1 MLEFVP
7 NDKQSAFL
15 ESDDDVC
22 MIAGGA
28 GSGKSLVALIN
39 LLGLND
45 PDGPRYQKPYYRGLI
60 YRKHYKDLRDLILK
74 SKEIYKEV
82 DPGAKFVGGNTL
94 TWTFSSGAQIYFQ
107 HFERFDQ
114 AETFF
119 QGQELSIIHC
129 DEIGQYDSPDI
140 MQYAMSRLRD
150 SHGLRCYFRC
160 SSNPSRYRWLRNYFN
175 INDAGDSTYFVKEF
189 TLDDGTIVLKHFR
202 YIQAKL
208 SDNPH
213 ISKEYQA
220 QLMMMS
226 TDDCNALLYGNW
238 AAYDVVEGQV
248 FEHELKAMKEER
260 RYCNVPFDP
269 AIPVNTFWDI
279 GSSDMTVILFVQFVG
294 KEVHI
299 IDMIKDNNKGLNDYY
314 MPEVMKRI
322 DTCGY
327 RYQKHHF
334 PHDGGKREWTTNVK
348 IIDQARKTTND
359 VMQLPRDGLAEGLQC
374 ARAMFRNV
382 WINKAKCEDLFEDLV
397 NYRREWKEDL
407 GIWSDKPVHDNHS
420 HAADAFRYVSYY
432 KAPSAILDPT
442 PYSSGSPFTYSGVR

>member
-1 MLEFVP
+1 MIEFVP
-7 NDKQSAFL
+7 NDKQSQFL

-28 GSGKSLVALIN
+28 GSGKSLIAIIN

-45 PDGPRYQKPYYRGLI
+45 ENGPRYLMPHYCGLI
-60 YRKHYKDLRDLILK
+60 YRKHYKDLRDLIKK
-74 SKEIYKEV
+74 SKEWYPLI

-107 HFERFDQ
+107 HFERIEQ

-119 QGQELSIIHC
+119 QGQELSIIHA
-129 DEIGQYDSPDI
+129 DEIGQYEDASI

-150 SHGLRCYFRC
+150 SHGLRCYFRA
-160 SSNPSRYRWLRNYFN
+160 SSNPSRYRWLREYFQ
-175 INDAGDSTYFVKEF
+175 INDRGDSTHFTKEF
-189 TLDDGTIVLKHFR
+189 TLDDGTVLKKHFR

-226 TDDCNALLYGNW
+226 EEDCNALLYGNW
-238 AAYDVVEGQV
+238 GAYDVVEGQV
-248 FEHELKAMKEER
+248 FEHELKTLNEEH

-269 AIPVNTFWDI
+269 SVPVLTFWDI
-279 GSSDMTVILFVQFVG
+279 GSSDMTVILFVQILG
-294 KEVHI
+294 KEIHV
-299 IDMIKDNNKGLNDYY
+299 IDMIKNNNKGLNDYY

-327 RYQKHHF
+327 RYKMHYL
-334 PHDGGKREWTTNVK
+334 PHDGGAREWTTNVK

-359 VMQLPRDGLAEGLQC
+359 VMQLPRDTLADGIQ
-374 ARAMFRNV
+374 ATRAMFRNI
-382 WINKAKCEDLFEDLV
+382 WINKAKCEDLYEDLV
-397 NYRREWKEDL
+397 NYRREWQEKL
-407 GIWSDKPVHDNHS
+407 GVWSDKPVHDSHS
-420 HAADAFRYVSYY
+420 HSADAFRYISYY
-432 KAPSAILDPT
+432 KAPSTVSMDPVAH
-442 PYSSGSPFTYSGVR
+442 SSGSPFTFTGR